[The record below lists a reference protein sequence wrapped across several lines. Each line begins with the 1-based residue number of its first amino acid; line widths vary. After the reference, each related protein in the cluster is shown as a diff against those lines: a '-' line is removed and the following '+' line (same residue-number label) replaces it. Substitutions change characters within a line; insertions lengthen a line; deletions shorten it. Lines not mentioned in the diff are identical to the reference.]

1 MAVNHEVYTIGNE
14 TAILIGPGENH
25 AGRDITIQNLS
36 SVNNVYIGGE
46 GVTTESFGYML
57 EPKAAWSVELRG
69 GDNIYAIS
77 DGTANVAVFMLGLES
92 FD

>member
-1 MAVNHEVYTIGNE
+1 MAVNHEIYTIGSE
-14 TAILIGPGENH
+14 TATLIGPGENH

-36 SVNNVYIGGE
+36 SLDNVYIGGA
-46 GVTTESFGYML
+46 GVTAESFGYML
-57 EPKAAWSVELRG
+57 EPKAAWSVELKG

-77 DGTANVAVFMLGLES
+77 DGTANVAAFMLGLES